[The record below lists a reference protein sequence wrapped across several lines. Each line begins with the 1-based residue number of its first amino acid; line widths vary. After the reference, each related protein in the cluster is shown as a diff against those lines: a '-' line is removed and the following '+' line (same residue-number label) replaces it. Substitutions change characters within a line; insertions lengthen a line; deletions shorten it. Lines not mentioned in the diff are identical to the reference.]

1 MTFWRIHSEIFQIVR
16 NNNKKHLKW
25 TKDNFTMTC
34 TLRQN
39 NANSKN
45 CTFFLLLDY
54 YINCCKWWKCQ
65 SLRFRLKFRK
75 RKQDRKC
82 TCAAPP
88 PHILLLFPN
97 SGQNSYFPNLKKKFF
112 LIRKWI
118 MHIYKILIYLKK
130 YQYYYTLSCDTI
142 SFIFILQLKIR
153 KTFYNFISSNV
164 S

>member
-1 MTFWRIHSEIFQIVR
+1 MYCKLKSSYKMVGAMVKISLILQRVKMVDFSHFVTFWHIHSEMFQIAR
-16 NNNKKHLKW
+16 NNNKKHLKRN
-25 TKDNFTMTC
+25 KDNFTMTY

-39 NANSKN
+39 NVNPTN

-97 SGQNSYFPNLKKKFF
+97 SGQKIISLNLKK
-112 LIRKWI
+112 
-118 MHIYKILIYLKK
+118 Y
-130 YQYYYTLSCDTI
+130 I
-142 SFIFILQLKIR
+142 SL
-153 KTFYNFISSNV
+153 N
-164 S
+164 